1 MAVFYSPQSE
11 VRELTG
17 VSPFPIASMPRKT
30 RSRRLRG
37 LARRALR
44 RTRAVFAIL
53 HQAIVTA
60 KLRRLRREMLLYT
73 GPRGELISP
82 SEPQGHAADRDLLK
96 YPQRPLILS
105 EKWDY

>member
-1 MAVFYSPQSE
+1 MTISCSQQNE

-17 VSPFPIASMPRKT
+17 VSPFSVVSKT
-30 RSRRLRG
+30 RKPRALGFRR

-44 RTRAVFAIL
+44 RAHAVLAIL

-60 KLRRLRREMLLYT
+60 KMRRLRREMLLYT
-73 GPRGELISP
+73 GPRGDLISSP
-82 SEPQGHAADRDLLK
+82 ASHSPGTERDLLK
-96 YPQRPLILS
+96 FPQCPLILG